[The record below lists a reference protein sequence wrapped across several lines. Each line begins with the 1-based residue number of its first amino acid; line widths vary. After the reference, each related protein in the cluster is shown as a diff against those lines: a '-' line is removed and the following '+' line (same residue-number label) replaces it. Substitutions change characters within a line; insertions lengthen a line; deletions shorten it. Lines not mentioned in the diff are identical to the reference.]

1 MGYIGT
7 LVLIDSADGVYWYIL
22 KSAGI
27 LVHSQSEMGYIGT
40 FPLDLAMYLHVDICL
55 YTTRYVES
63 RRYTQF
69 TAMYLC
75 VYS

>member
-40 FPLDLAMYLHVDICL
+40 FPLLDLA
-55 YTTRYVES
+55 TS
-63 RRYTQF
+63 
-69 TAMYLC
+69 
-75 VYS
+75 

>member
-7 LVLIDSADGVYWYIL
+7 PVLIDSADGVYWYIL

-40 FPLDLAMYLHVDICL
+40 FPVLDLDLV
-55 YTTRYVES
+55 RYAS
-63 RRYTQF
+63 T
-69 TAMYLC
+69 
-75 VYS
+75 

>member
-40 FPLDLAMYLHVDICL
+40 FPLHVLVDLAEI
-55 YTTRYVES
+55 
-63 RRYTQF
+63 
-69 TAMYLC
+69 
-75 VYS
+75 VYSNTAVLQL

>member
-7 LVLIDSADGVYWYIL
+7 PVLIDSADGVYWYIL

-40 FPLDLAMYLHVDICL
+40 FPYNVDLYVDLDLVQLYVPMY
-55 YTTRYVES
+55 
-63 RRYTQF
+63 
-69 TAMYLC
+69 MYHRFLASPVC
-75 VYS
+75 TYY